1 MWIQLT
7 PHIKLHESPP
17 IATAHML
24 NIRHMLK
31 YLSGVGL
38 WLISKDYTNMSQQAV
53 SHRKKTTTT
62 KKTLCVPL
70 ITSLI
75 IFKSINELEYVESV
89 PYLLP
94 FTSTTTKLVK
104 PLIYTDSFYNYKG
117 TISPCSYLKQ
127 QYKFLA
133 AQLSYF
139 IYSLLQ
145 QVQKFSI

>member
-1 MWIQLT
+1 VDTTHT
-7 PHIKLHESPP
+7 PYK
-17 IATAHML
+17 TAWEPSYS
-24 NIRHMLK
+24 NCPYVK
-31 YLSGVGL
+31 YQTYVEIPQWSGPVTHKQGL
-38 WLISKDYTNMSQQAV
+38 YQYVTTSCVSQ
-53 SHRKKTTTT
+53 KKKTT

-94 FTSTTTKLVK
+94 FISTTTKLVK

-139 IYSLLQ
+139 VYSLLQ